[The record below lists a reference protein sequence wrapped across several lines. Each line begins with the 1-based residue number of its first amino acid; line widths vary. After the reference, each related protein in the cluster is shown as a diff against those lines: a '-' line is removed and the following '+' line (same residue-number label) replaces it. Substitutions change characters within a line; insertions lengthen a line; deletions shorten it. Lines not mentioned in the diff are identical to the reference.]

1 LQVGYEASGAAA
13 IDRCGTKDGAVAVEA
28 AARVAKRGDAGRAG
42 FRRGVAAVAPLWL
55 GIVPF
60 AVAFALLARS
70 AGLDAWQTQ
79 ACSALIFAGSAQ
91 VALVTLVAGGGGWL
105 AIVLTGVLLNLRH
118 VLYGLSL
125 RPILPL
131 SGAAERWALPFFLTD
146 EVYGLT
152 VRAAAGRPLG
162 NGGTAFVLGAGL
174 GLYVPYNLATLAG
187 SLLGSLLPD
196 TSAWGLDV
204 VFPLTFLAL
213 LVPLVRSRR
222 DVVVAVVS
230 GAAALGLAPFV
241 PGGAVVLVAAVGAAT
256 LGALPVGR
264 GG

>member
-1 LQVGYEASGAAA
+1 MAVGTVGQAMASGGATWAA
-13 IDRCGTKDGAVAVEA
+13 
-28 AARVAKRGDAGRAG
+28 
-42 FRRGVAAVAPLWL
+42 FRRGVTAVAPLWL
-55 GIVPF
+55 GVVPF

-91 VALVTLVAGGGGWL
+91 VALVTLVAGGGGWI

-125 RPILPL
+125 RPLVLP
-131 SGAAERWALPFFLTD
+131 SGEAARWGVPFFLTD

-152 VRAAAGRPLG
+152 VATAARRQVPDGAAP
-162 NGGTAFVLGAGL
+162 AFMLGAGL

-187 SLLGSLLPD
+187 SGLGSLLPD

-204 VFPLTFLAL
+204 IFPLTFLAL

-222 DVVVAVVS
+222 DLLVGIAS
-230 GAAALGLAPFV
+230 GAAAVGLAPVV
-241 PGGAVVLVAAVGAAT
+241 PGGAAVLVAAVAAAA
-256 LGALPVGR
+256 LGARLSAEGR
-264 GG
+264 